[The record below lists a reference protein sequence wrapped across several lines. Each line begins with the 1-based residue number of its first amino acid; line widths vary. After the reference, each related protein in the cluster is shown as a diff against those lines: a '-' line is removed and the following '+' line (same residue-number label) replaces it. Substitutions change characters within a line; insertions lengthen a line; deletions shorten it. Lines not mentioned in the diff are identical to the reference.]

1 MGKVKIGKGNN
12 SKIELKER
20 PLDIAIN
27 PEQEHKNPHT
37 GSSFD
42 SFVEQEKI
50 EIQSLPREVIIEK
63 HTLVE
68 KQKLDKRLRK
78 YARAVRKQLHSKVE
92 IKSLDLVNARL
103 DLQSERIKDLAQSL
117 DAVSA
122 NVDGLHDKSDV
133 VSLEKELNLV
143 KHHIEL
149 IEQEMKVKPVNIKK
163 ETIVERFDH
172 RLTLMTILMLFINAF
187 LVMHILTN

>member
-42 SFVEQEKI
+42 SFIEREKI
-50 EIQSLPREVIIEK
+50 EIQSIPREVIIEK

-78 YARAVRKQLHSKVE
+78 YARAVRKQLHSKAE

-117 DAVSA
+117 DKIHADLEGSKRELEIA
-122 NVDGLHDKSDV
+122 R
-133 VSLEKELNLV
+133 LEKQTNKLE
-143 KHHIEL
+143 HQIEL
-149 IEQEMKVKPVNIKK
+149 IEQELKVKPVSIKK
-163 ETIVERFDH
+163 EVVVERFDH